1 MTHEQRAIW
10 IRRGI
15 ILSVSIGVLLGV
27 WLFPEK
33 KPEAKPV
40 AAAAGEAK
48 HLIEILHFHL
58 PGNPESEVIAGHL
71 AKVQTKYGEQL
82 LVTRV
87 DVQKDPERAK
97 AEKVTK
103 PPKVVMMAG
112 TVRACKFQG
121 VWTQVQIERK
131 VDEILHGLKRMGKD
145 WRPDVQGMQSAQQA
159 AAVPAAQPAQVAQA
173 AQPAPAQA
181 PAKAAPPATPAQPGG
196 PPPGMSRSSA
206 AR

>member
-1 MTHEQRAIW
+1 MTHEERAIW

-15 ILSVSIGVLLGV
+15 ILFVSIGVLLGV

-33 KPEAKPV
+33 KPEPKPV
-40 AAAAGEAK
+40 AAAAEAK

-58 PGNPESEVIAGHL
+58 PGNPESELIADHL
-71 AKVQTKYGEQL
+71 NKIQTKYGEQI

-87 DVQKDPERAK
+87 DVQKEPERAK

-121 VWTQVQIERK
+121 VWTQIQIERK

-145 WRPDVQGMQSAQQA
+145 WRPDVQGMQSAQPV
-159 AAVPAAQPAQVAQA
+159 AAVPAA
-173 AQPAPAQA
+173 PAPATRPTATQAPSAA
-181 PAKAAPPATPAQPGG
+181 PAKPDG
-196 PPPGMSRSSA
+196 PPPGMSRSTA
-206 AR
+206 VR